1 MDLDVFEILP
11 FWDNLSEQEKE
22 LTVNSCVIKS
32 FKKGQLIYGDDFS
45 CMGMII
51 VAQGDIRV
59 SLLSDSDRQATLFHV
74 EEGDCCAVTAS
85 CVIKKLRFDTL
96 VEAYEDTL
104 LYVIPSSVQLK
115 LNKNIYVKAS
125 VYELLTERFS
135 DVVSVMEDLL
145 FKKFDDRLWDY
156 LMDLCDKSGY
166 NVLTI
171 TQDEIASEINSARE
185 VVTRTLK
192 KFADRGLIEVKRG
205 KIIIKK
211 CD

>member
-1 MDLDVFEILP
+1 M
-11 FWDNLSEQEKE
+11 
-22 LTVNSCVIKS
+22 
-32 FKKGQLIYGDDFS
+32 
-45 CMGMII
+45 
-51 VAQGDIRV
+51 
-59 SLLSDSDRQATLFHV
+59 
-74 EEGDCCAVTAS
+74 TAS

-104 LYVIPSSVQLK
+104 LYVIPSSVLLK

-156 LMDLCDKSGY
+156 LMDLCDKSGS

-192 KFADRGLIEVKRG
+192 KFASRGLIEVKRG
-205 KIIIKK
+205 KIIILKR
-211 CD
+211 D

>member
-1 MDLDVFEILP
+1 M
-11 FWDNLSEQEKE
+11 
-22 LTVNSCVIKS
+22 
-32 FKKGQLIYGDDFS
+32 
-45 CMGMII
+45 
-51 VAQGDIRV
+51 
-59 SLLSDSDRQATLFHV
+59 
-74 EEGDCCAVTAS
+74 TAS

-104 LYVIPSSVQLK
+104 LYVIPSSVLLK

-156 LMDLCDKSGY
+156 LMDLCDKSGS

-205 KIIIKK
+205 KIIILKR
-211 CD
+211 D

>member
-1 MDLDVFEILP
+1 M
-11 FWDNLSEQEKE
+11 
-22 LTVNSCVIKS
+22 
-32 FKKGQLIYGDDFS
+32 
-45 CMGMII
+45 
-51 VAQGDIRV
+51 
-59 SLLSDSDRQATLFHV
+59 
-74 EEGDCCAVTAS
+74 TAS

-156 LMDLCDKSGY
+156 LMDLCDKSGS

-205 KIIIKK
+205 KIIIMKR
-211 CD
+211 D

>member
-1 MDLDVFEILP
+1 M
-11 FWDNLSEQEKE
+11 
-22 LTVNSCVIKS
+22 
-32 FKKGQLIYGDDFS
+32 
-45 CMGMII
+45 
-51 VAQGDIRV
+51 
-59 SLLSDSDRQATLFHV
+59 
-74 EEGDCCAVTAS
+74 TAS
-85 CVIKKLRFDTL
+85 CLINKLRFDNL
-96 VEAYEDTL
+96 LEAYEDTL
-104 LYVIPSSVQLK
+104 LYVIPSSVLLK

-156 LMDLCDKSGY
+156 LMDLCDKGGS

-205 KIIIKK
+205 KIIILKR
-211 CD
+211 D

>member
-1 MDLDVFEILP
+1 M
-11 FWDNLSEQEKE
+11 
-22 LTVNSCVIKS
+22 
-32 FKKGQLIYGDDFS
+32 
-45 CMGMII
+45 
-51 VAQGDIRV
+51 
-59 SLLSDSDRQATLFHV
+59 
-74 EEGDCCAVTAS
+74 TAS

-104 LYVIPSSVQLK
+104 LYVIPSSVLLK

-156 LMDLCDKSGY
+156 LMDLCDKSGS

-171 TQDEIASEINSARE
+171 TEDEIASEINSARE

-205 KIIIKK
+205 KIIILKR
-211 CD
+211 D

>member
-1 MDLDVFEILP
+1 M
-11 FWDNLSEQEKE
+11 
-22 LTVNSCVIKS
+22 
-32 FKKGQLIYGDDFS
+32 
-45 CMGMII
+45 
-51 VAQGDIRV
+51 
-59 SLLSDSDRQATLFHV
+59 
-74 EEGDCCAVTAS
+74 
-85 CVIKKLRFDTL
+85 
-96 VEAYEDTL
+96 
-104 LYVIPSSVQLK
+104 IPSSVLLK
-115 LNKNIYVKAS
+115 LNKNISVKAS

-156 LMDLCDKSGY
+156 LMDLCDKSGS

-205 KIIIKK
+205 KIIILKR
-211 CD
+211 D